1 MRALPLLLFPAIA
14 LVGSHLTRTTAWVGT
29 FDLTIVIGLC
39 VASLLTAI
47 AVIGRFRSLS
57 IFVVAGLLVANTAF
71 MLGRISGMRLGV
83 LPPPDPRFAILLS
96 AGTLIGVGGL
106 IARRQWARWLCLA
119 LGAAALGCGLLN
131 GINFWSVSGGTPNTI
146 YFDWYCDMCRA
157 ENLYLVTALGGVVI
171 VMNLVAAR
179 DVFESN
185 ATWADNT
192 PVVRWLRASMIA
204 SFVAVPMLLIYAWMQ
219 PLAPQTA
226 TTAIVLAAALTTGA
240 VLGVRGKLIGALLLV
255 LAGLGLAAQTIAT
268 VLLAHDMR
276 IAIYYVAFWAP
287 AALVALVTG
296 CLLVGPTVRLLRRL
310 PG

>member
-1 MRALPLLLFPAIA
+1 
-14 LVGSHLTRTTAWVGT
+14 VTT

-39 VASLLTAI
+39 VASLLTVI
-47 AVIGRFRSLS
+47 AVLGRFRRLS

-71 MLGRISGMRLGV
+71 MLGRISGVKLGV
-83 LPPPDPRFAILLS
+83 LPPPDARFAILLS

-119 LGAAALGCGLLN
+119 LGVAALGCGLLN
-131 GINFWSVSGGTPNTI
+131 GMNFWSASGTINTNL
-146 YFDWYCDMCRA
+146 DWYYDVCRA
-157 ENLYLVTALGGVVI
+157 ENLYLVTALGGAVI

-179 DVFESN
+179 ELFQTS
-185 ATWADNT
+185 ATWAGNA

-219 PLAPQTA
+219 PLATKTA
-226 TTAIVLAAALTTGA
+226 STAVVLAAALTIGA
-240 VLGVRGKLIGALLLV
+240 VLGVRGKLVGALLLV
-255 LAGLGLAAQTIAT
+255 LAGLGLALQTIVT
-268 VLLAHDMR
+268 VLLANDTR
-276 IAIYYVAFWAP
+276 IAMYYVAFWAP
-287 AALVALVTG
+287 ASLLALVTG